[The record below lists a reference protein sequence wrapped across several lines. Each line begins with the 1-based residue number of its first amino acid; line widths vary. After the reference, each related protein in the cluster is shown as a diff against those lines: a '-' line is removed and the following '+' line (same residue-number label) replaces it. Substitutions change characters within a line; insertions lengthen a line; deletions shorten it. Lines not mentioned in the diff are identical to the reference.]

1 MHQHMRSMCLAP
13 TTTACGRRRGD
24 RGRRARGGV
33 VTTASGERPATST
46 SRRTVGI
53 VGLAVGVL
61 GSSLSNARASGG
73 DGGKTFA
80 VETTRYVIA
89 NVPSYFEEI
98 DLGESDAAA
107 AYETLLRDRR
117 FGLAGN
123 TVTLSAQTASSGG
136 PKSLADIGS
145 VDDVAARL
153 VSTEN
158 ARSRGAAKAT
168 LRSAETR
175 LDSDGVRYYEIVYE
189 KSVLGVR
196 RVLQTTLALD
206 VDASSGASTLYT
218 LTAEQDRERYDAD
231 AEAMRALGAG
241 FKILRPG
248 E

>member
-1 MHQHMRSMCLAP
+1 MRSALHAP
-13 TTTACGRRRGD
+13 SSANANERRRCQ
-24 RGRRARGGV
+24 RGRRLSRGGA
-33 VTTASGERPATST
+33 VTTRA
-46 SRRTVGI
+46 SRREIGI
-53 VGLAVGVL
+53 GLAAGVL
-61 GSSLSNARASGG
+61 GSSLSAFASSS
-73 DGGKTFA
+73 DGNLRETFA

-107 AYETLLRDRR
+107 AYETLLRDKR

-136 PKSLADIGS
+136 PKSLADIGN

-175 LDSDGVRYYEIVYE
+175 DDSDGVRYYTIVYE

-206 VDASSGASTLYT
+206 IDASSGASTLYT

-231 AEAMRALGAG
+231 ADAMRALGAG